1 LLLPRLPWG
10 SKIGGEGKGGQS
22 ERQTRRASAKEA
34 AHAEGDET
42 EVAVTSCGIYTRVST
57 SKQESDNQLAQ
68 LREFARVME
77 WRVDTETIYVDK
89 LTGRNSDRPEFQ
101 RMFQD
106 ASQRKFDVLL
116 FWSLDRLSRE
126 GALETLQHL
135 NRLTGYGVQWR
146 SLTEQYLDSTGIFRE
161 AVISILAVVAKQERV
176 RLSERTRAGL
186 ERARREGKVLGRPRV
201 DVDVPSIRML
211 RNKGLSWA
219 AISHATGIAR
229 ATCQRALQT

>member
-1 LLLPRLPWG
+1 MTMR
-10 SKIGGEGKGGQS
+10 
-22 ERQTRRASAKEA
+22 
-34 AHAEGDET
+34 
-42 EVAVTSCGIYTRVST
+42 CGIYSRVST
-57 SKQESDNQLAQ
+57 SKQDAENQLTQ
-68 LREFARVME
+68 LRAFADVQG
-77 WRVDTETIYVDK
+77 WSLAPETIYVDQV
-89 LTGRNSDRPEFQ
+89 TGKHSSRPEFQ

-161 AVISILAVVAKQERV
+161 AVISILAVIAKQERV

-186 ERARREGKVLGRPRV
+186 ERARQQGKLLGRPRAVV
-201 DVDVPSIRML
+201 DAAAVREMRAQNL
-211 RNKGLSWA
+211 TWA
-219 AISHATGIAR
+219 AIAKKLGVAR
-229 ATCQRALQT
+229 STAQLRTTI